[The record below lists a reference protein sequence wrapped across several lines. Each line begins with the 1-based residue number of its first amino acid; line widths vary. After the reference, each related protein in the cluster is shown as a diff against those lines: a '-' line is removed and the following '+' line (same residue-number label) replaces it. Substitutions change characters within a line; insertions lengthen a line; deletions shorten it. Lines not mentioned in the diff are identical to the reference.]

1 MLIYDIPWQGEEDEH
16 EREREDEH
24 EREREDVV
32 AFMILSHLYGCYYLY
47 CNDYHI
53 LSYLNI

>member
-1 MLIYDIPWQGEEDEH
+1 MLIYDIPWQGE
-16 EREREDEH
+16 EDEH